1 MQSTSNY
8 SRKLTPGPGAN
19 VYHDD
24 RISRLSQRLNSI
36 HNGLDIDRS
45 AKHLDRLV
53 EIETSM
59 KRFEEEMNRKYDEG
73 MRKVGELRNTLMS
86 MKSENREA
94 YSSYYVDGESRTG
107 SIEAQGYSNNPRSE
121 ILQAERRL
129 NELLQNEIFSRKS
142 MEQRL
147 IEIIDDRMERLRS
160 EISKKDI
167 EREELDSCVKRFV
180 EVDIV
185 RLGNAIKNE
194 VEKYQA
200 VENNLLAQLKGE
212 VEKLSCMI
220 SDEVNTR
227 QQSIDTL
234 LDLMENL
241 VQQITIDSRNERS
254 ERQNSEDT
262 LLRLLEE
269 SLNRIQL
276 VTSSITKS

>member
-1 MQSTSNY
+1 MQSTSGY
-8 SRKLTPGPGAN
+8 SKKLTSGLGTN

-24 RISRLSQRLNSI
+24 RINRLSQRLNSI

-45 AKHLDRLV
+45 TKHYDKLA
-53 EIETSM
+53 EMEANM
-59 KRFEEEMNRKYDEG
+59 KRFEDDMNRKFDEG
-73 MRKVGELRNTLMS
+73 MKKVNELRSTLTIL
-86 MKSENREA
+86 KTENRDI
-94 YSSYYVDGESRTG
+94 YSSYYVDHEAKASSTES
-107 SIEAQGYSNNPRSE
+107 QNYLNPKSD

-129 NELLQNEIFSRKS
+129 NELLQSEIFSRKS

-147 IEIIDDRMERLRS
+147 IEIIDERMERLRN

-194 VEKYQA
+194 VDKCQA
-200 VENNLLAQLKGE
+200 IENSVLSQLKEE
-212 VEKLSCMI
+212 VEKLSYLI
-220 SDEVNTR
+220 NDEVNTR

-241 VQQITIDSRNERS
+241 VQQITIDTRNERS

-262 LLRLLEE
+262 LLKLLEE
-269 SLNRIQL
+269 SLNRIQIA
-276 VTSSITKS
+276 TSTITKL

>member
-8 SRKLTPGPGAN
+8 LKKLASGPGTN

-45 AKHLDRLV
+45 AKHYDKLA
-53 EIETSM
+53 EMETNM

-73 MRKVGELRNTLMS
+73 MKKVNELKSTLMNL
-86 MKSENREA
+86 KSENREVC
-94 YSSYYVDGESRTG
+94 SSCYMDQE
-107 SIEAQGYSNNPRSE
+107 IKNNSMENQNYLKPKSG
-121 ILQAERRL
+121 ILNAEKRL
-129 NELLQNEIFSRKS
+129 NELLQSEIFSRKS

-147 IEIIDDRMERLRS
+147 IEIIDDRIENLRG

-185 RLGNAIKNE
+185 RLGNAIKSE
-194 VEKYQA
+194 VEKCQTI
-200 VENNLLAQLKGE
+200 ENNLLSQLKE
-212 VEKLSCMI
+212 EIEKLSYLI
-220 SDEVNTR
+220 NDEVNTR

-241 VQQITIDSRNERS
+241 VQQITIETRNERS

-262 LLRLLEE
+262 ILKLLEE
-269 SLNRIQL
+269 SLNRIQQA
-276 VTSSITKS
+276 TSNITKF

>member
-1 MQSTSNY
+1 MSGSV
-8 SRKLTPGPGAN
+8 GN
-19 VYHDD
+19 VYQDD

-36 HNGLDIDRS
+36 HNGLDMDRS
-45 AKHLDRLV
+45 SKHLDRLA

-59 KRFEEEMNRKYDEG
+59 KAFEEEMNRKYDEG
-73 MRKVGELRNTLMS
+73 MRKVSELRATLMS
-86 MKSENREA
+86 MRSENREA
-94 YSSYYVDGESRTG
+94 YSSYYLEAESRAG
-107 SIEAQGYSNNPRSE
+107 PKEDPSYSSPKSE
-121 ILQAERRL
+121 LHQAERRL
-129 NELLQNEIFSRKS
+129 NELLQSEIFSRKS

-147 IEIIDDRMERLRS
+147 IEIIDDRMDRLRS

-185 RLGNAIKNE
+185 RLGHAIKNE
-194 VEKYQA
+194 VEKCQSIESN
-200 VENNLLAQLKGE
+200 VLAQLRE
-212 VEKLSCMI
+212 EIERLNCMI
-220 SDEVNTR
+220 NEEVNTR

-241 VQQITIDSRNERS
+241 VQQITIDTRNERS

-269 SLNRIQL
+269 SLNRIQIA
-276 VTSSITKS
+276 TSGITKS